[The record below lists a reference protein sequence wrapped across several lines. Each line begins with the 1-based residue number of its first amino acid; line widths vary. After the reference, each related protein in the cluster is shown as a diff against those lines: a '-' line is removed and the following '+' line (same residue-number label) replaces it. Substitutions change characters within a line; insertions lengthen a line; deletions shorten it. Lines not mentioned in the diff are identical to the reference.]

1 MKKFLICSI
10 ICFCFL
16 SSVSFASVN
25 SQKQDI
31 INDVSK
37 LYSKYKFMAS
47 DNAFNNL
54 LVSIQN
60 QNFDSNYT
68 NYGLAITNSNH
79 RLSSMRNSFIVLVT
93 KGNHIVNGTGG
104 NASNWYSPYYYSNN
118 VVLAYRFRLDNGNYK
133 DYYNYP
139 TFTSS
144 EVDYFYAKQYDINTT
159 QLVME
164 LGEEYPTNFIVNKF
178 KYQANND
185 IQIRDSVDRIVNILK
200 RDYSTQ
206 SWKLGDLID
215 DGGYEYLLFNLIDM
229 EVDQESPITSFEI
242 DSNRN
247 YVFRQGSLTLN
258 GDDLNVT
265 SRVIQYNKLYKLNI
279 YGRESVVS
287 ETRDLLGTYYYK
299 WLPLNAILNT
309 SGDWSSG
316 ETGAIVSYGSGDYNT
331 QDSTNDIISYIED
344 SSEVDNIVNKYLS
357 GDINSI
363 ASDFGFT
370 PLDNPFT
377 TFLLHIL
384 ESCYDALTRR
394 EPVVLYG
401 DYKTLSF
408 VLNSEDFRTPDSS
421 IKSFIS
427 TLLVFLYLYG
437 NYKYFHYLITLV
449 ETARIDKAIAELGT
463 DEFYDSDIM

>member
-1 MKKFLICSI
+1 M
-10 ICFCFL
+10 FCL
-16 SSVSFASVN
+16 NSVSFASVN

-54 LVSIQN
+54 LLSIQN

-68 NYGLAITNSNH
+68 NYGLVITNSNH

-139 TFTSS
+139 TFTFS

-164 LGEEYPTNFIVNKF
+164 FGEEYPTNFIVNKF

-185 IQIRDSVDRIVNILK
+185 IQIKDSVDRIVNILK

-247 YVFRQGSLTLN
+247 YVFRQGSLSLN
-258 GDDLNVT
+258 GDDLNIS
-265 SRVIQYNKLYKLNI
+265 SRVLQYNKMYKLNI

-287 ETRDLLGTYYYK
+287 ENRDLLGTYYYK
-299 WLPLNAILNT
+299 WLPLNAVLNT

-316 ETGAIVSYGSGDYNT
+316 ETGAIVSYGSGDFNV
-331 QDSTNDIISYIED
+331 QDATNSIIDLIMDPGGE
-344 SSEVDNIVNKYLS
+344 ITS
-357 GDINSI
+357 GDVFKHFNTPVYTNGIIQNFFFDFFENLKNIFVTNEECFIYVTLPISNREI
-363 ASDFGFT
+363 QISSDFFKT
-370 PLDNPFT
+370 SEAFPQLAS
-377 TFLLHIL
+377 FLNSAWWFIIGYAIL
-384 ESCYDALTRR
+384 VNIDVIIDYFNVGNFKEALGELYATRR
-394 EPVVLYG
+394 IL
-401 DYKTLSF
+401 
-408 VLNSEDFRTPDSS
+408 
-421 IKSFIS
+421 
-427 TLLVFLYLYG
+427 
-437 NYKYFHYLITLV
+437 
-449 ETARIDKAIAELGT
+449 
-463 DEFYDSDIM
+463 